1 MNLQG
6 LAATILLGV
15 AVATAAAYGANDN
28 ACTGLEA
35 AMLQPKGGL
44 PESVVKRMRIMATN
58 MAAQDIPTGVSC
70 SALGKVFGRLAHG
83 SRPAGKRL
91 EDDKPL
97 DVAAAQAELDQAL
110 QQDPEL
116 KAQLEAVRSAVT
128 DEEERLLYEA
138 ALLQSNNLYGARDL
152 RLQQFIKQAKGE

>member
-1 MNLQG
+1 MKLRNS
-6 LAATILLGV
+6 AAAILLGV
-15 AVATAAAYGANDN
+15 AACAATAYGENDN

-35 AMLQPKGGL
+35 TLVQPKGDLPPRVLERIRTMARSMEAQAVPMGL
-44 PESVVKRMRIMATN
+44 AC
-58 MAAQDIPTGVSC
+58 AD
-70 SALGKVFGRLAHG
+70 LGKVFGRLVHG
-83 SRPAGKRL
+83 TRQAGKKL
-91 EDDKPL
+91 EGDKPL

-116 KAQLEAVRSAVT
+116 KAQLEAVRSAAI
-128 DEEERLLYEA
+128 DEQERLLYEA

>member
-1 MNLQG
+1 MNLRSCV
-6 LAATILLGV
+6 ATILICI
-15 AVATAAAYGANDN
+15 AAATSPAHGENDN

-35 AMLQPKGGL
+35 ALPQPKGDL
-44 PESVVKRMRIMATN
+44 PESVVKRIRIMARS
-58 MAAQDIPTGVSC
+58 MEAQAVPMGVSC
-70 SALGKVFGRLAHG
+70 SGLEKVLGRLVHG
-83 SRPAGKRL
+83 SRQAGKKL

-97 DVAAAQAELDQAL
+97 DVVAAQAELDQAL

-116 KAQLEAVRSAVT
+116 KSHLDALRSAVT
-128 DEEERLLYEA
+128 DEQARMILEA